1 MNYKKRNKKNL
12 NKIKKQ
18 VNNNIAFIA
27 AITIVIIFALVI
39 SEQNSPTKSISNRGL
54 KLLNKYEYPT
64 YLEETGNCMRPYNV
78 GDGVVTF
85 GAGIT
90 YPDELA
96 GINDINQLLDKTYSL
111 ADNCIKTRDL
121 NKLFEIKIEYYEN
134 KVVNFQL
141 ENDMVFSQKQYDGLL
156 LLVYNS
162 PNILK
167 DSNFARVLLDKQA
180 SSDMYINAANEY
192 YKQFSAYS
200 ESFGNGWYNRIVD
213 SSQVYYQREYK
224 FQN

>member
-1 MNYKKRNKKNL
+1 MNYKKRNKKYL

-18 VNNNIAFIA
+18 VINNIAFIA
-27 AITIVIIFALVI
+27 AITIVIVFALII
-39 SEQNSPTKSISNRGL
+39 SEQNSLTKSTSNRGL

-64 YLEETGNCMRPYNV
+64 YLEESGNCMRPYSV

-90 YPDELA
+90 YPDELT
-96 GINDINQLLDKTYSL
+96 GINEINQLLDKTYSL
-111 ADNCIKTRDL
+111 ADNCIKSKDL
-121 NKLFEIKIEYYEN
+121 NELFEIKIEYYEN
-134 KVVNFQL
+134 KLVNFQL
-141 ENDMVFSQKQYDGLL
+141 ENDIVFSQKQYDGLL

-167 DSNFARVLLDKQA
+167 DSNFTSVLLDKQA
-180 SSDMYINAANEY
+180 NSDMYINAANEY